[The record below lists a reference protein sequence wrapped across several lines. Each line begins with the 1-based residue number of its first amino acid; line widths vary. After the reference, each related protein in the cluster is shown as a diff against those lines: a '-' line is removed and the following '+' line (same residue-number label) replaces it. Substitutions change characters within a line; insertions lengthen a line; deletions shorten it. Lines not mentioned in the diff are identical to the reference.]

1 MSQSY
6 APLFVGSYQSADR
19 EGIHIL
25 RLDAESGS
33 LSKLGGVAG
42 IDNPSFLAYH
52 AESSVLYAV
61 SETDP
66 DGGVVAY
73 AYDAASH
80 ALTEINRQP
89 SQGGAP
95 CHLAIDPSGGWLI
108 LVNYTGGNI
117 SLYPIG
123 DRGALGEPV
132 QSVAHEG
139 SSINAERQEG
149 PHPHSIYAVPGTSY
163 YLACDLGT
171 DKIYTYR
178 LDAAAGRL
186 EAVRETN
193 VTPGSGPRHLALHP
207 TRPFVYLIDEL
218 MNRIVAFKLDADE
231 GSLDPL
237 QTVST
242 LPEGYGGESYCA
254 EVAVSADGKYV
265 YGSNRG
271 HDSIVSFRVGEDGGL
286 SLVGHTP
293 SGGHFPRHF
302 LALPDG
308 RWLLAANQNGD
319 NIVVMRVDEDGFPRH
334 AGSEYK
340 MTKPVCVRL
349 G

>member
-1 MSQSY
+1 MPEFHT
-6 APLFVGSYQSADR
+6 PLFVGSYQSADQQ
-19 EGIHIL
+19 GIHIL
-25 RLDAESGS
+25 RLDAESGT

-52 AESSVLYAV
+52 AETGVLYAV

-66 DGGVVAY
+66 DGAVVAY
-73 AYDAASH
+73 AYDAAAH
-80 ALTEINRQP
+80 TLTEINRQP

-95 CHLAIDPSGGWLI
+95 CHLAVDPSGAWLT

-117 SLYPIG
+117 SLYPINEG
-123 DRGALGEPV
+123 GALGEPV

-139 SSINAERQEG
+139 GSVNAERQEG

-178 LDAAAGRL
+178 LDAAVGRL
-186 EAVRETN
+186 VAVRETN

-218 MNRIVAFKLDADE
+218 MNRIVAFKLNADE
-231 GSLDPL
+231 GSLEPL
-237 QTVST
+237 QTVSA
-242 LPEGYGGESYCA
+242 LPEDYGGESNCA
-254 EVAVSADGKYV
+254 EIAVSPDGRYV

-271 HDSIVSFRVGEDGGL
+271 HDSIVTFGVGDDGGL
-286 SLVGHTP
+286 SLIGHTP
-293 SGGHFPRHF
+293 SGGHGPRHF
-302 LALPDG
+302 LALPGG
-308 RWLLAANQNGD
+308 RWLLAAHQNSD
-319 NIVVMRVDEDGFPRH
+319 NIAVLRIDGDGFPQPTDI
-334 AGSEYK
+334 AYK